1 MPMRP
6 AFGGPRLLLRRLRE
20 VMAEQ
25 ISAQERLD
33 KIVVLIAANMVAEV
47 CSVYVLRVDGALEL
61 YATQGLNREAVH
73 LTVMRAGEGL
83 VGLVAQTAEPL
94 NLSDAQ
100 EHPAFSFKPET
111 GEEIFHSF
119 LGVPILRSGNTLGVL
134 VVQNRAHRKYEED
147 EVEAL
152 QTTSMVLAEMI
163 ASGELSPLATP
174 GQEPAVRRP
183 IAIPGTSLAEGVGLG
198 HVVLHEPRVKVTKLI
213 ADDPATEVARL
224 DGAIEALRAEIDD
237 MLDSEDVARGGE
249 HKDIL
254 EAYRMFAHD
263 RGFVRRLKEAIATGI
278 TAEAAVERVQSDNRA
293 RMLRQTDPYLR
304 ERMHDL
310 DDLANRL
317 MRQLT
322 GAKIVTHQDLPENAI
337 VVARHMGPAALLDY
351 DRTRLR
357 GLVLEEG
364 GPTSHVAIVARALG
378 IPAVGQAQNITGL
391 ADQGDAIIIDGSTG
405 EVHLRPTGDIEA
417 AYAEKVRFRARR
429 QAQYAAIRD
438 LPAITRDGVEIKLH
452 LNAGL
457 MVDLPFIEETGAA
470 GIGLFRTELQFM
482 VSNALPRTSE
492 QLDLYRKVLDAAG
505 SRPVTFRTLDIGGDK
520 ILPYMEVIQEEN
532 PALGWRAIRLGL
544 DRPGLLRSQVRAM
557 LRAAAGR
564 EIRIMFPMIAAVEE
578 FDQAKAIVERELTHL
593 RRHAHRMPD
602 RVHIGAMVEV
612 PALLFQLDELF
623 SRVDFLSVGSN
634 DLVQFMFAV
643 DRGNMRVANRF
654 DVLSPPILRALR
666 LLARKGEE
674 HGKPV
679 TLCGEI
685 ASRPLEAM
693 ALAGLGYR
701 ALSLSPAAVGPVKS
715 MLLELSLERLRPLL
729 DRLIDS
735 PRAGVSIR
743 EELRSFAEAEGMSL

>member
-1 MPMRP
+1 
-6 AFGGPRLLLRRLRE
+6 
-20 VMAEQ
+20 MAEQ

-47 CSVYVLRVDGALEL
+47 CSVYVLRVDGTLEL

-83 VGLVAQTAEPL
+83 VGLVAQTAEAL

-100 EHPAFSFKPET
+100 EHPSFSFKPET

-119 LGVPILRSGNTLGVL
+119 LGVPILRGGNTLGVL

-163 ASGELSPLATP
+163 ASGELSALAPP
-174 GQEPAVRRP
+174 GQEPAARRP
-183 IAIPGTSLAEGVGLG
+183 LHLPGEGLADGVGLG
-198 HVVLHEPRVKVTKLI
+198 HVVLHEPRVHVAKLI
-213 ADDPATEVARL
+213 ADDPARELLRMET
-224 DGAIEALRAEIDD
+224 AIEALRAEIDD
-237 MLDSEDVARGGE
+237 MLDDEAVARGGE
-249 HKDIL
+249 HRDIL

-263 RGFVRRLKEAIATGI
+263 RGFVRRLKEAVSTGI

-293 RMLRQTDPYLR
+293 RMMRQTDPYLR

-310 DDLANRL
+310 DDIANRL

-322 GAKIVTHQDLPENAI
+322 GDKGVTPAELPDNAI

-357 GLVLEEG
+357 GLVLEEAG
-364 GPTSHVAIVARALG
+364 ATSHVAIVARALG
-378 IPAVGQAQNITGL
+378 IPTVGQAENVTSL
-391 ADQGDAIIIDGSTG
+391 ADPGDAIIIDGATG
-405 EVHLRPTGDIEA
+405 EVHLRPTSDVEN

-429 QAQYAAIRD
+429 QAQYAAIRH
-438 LPAITRDGVEIKLH
+438 LPAVTRDGVEVKLH

-457 MVDLPFIEETGAA
+457 MVDLPFLEETGAS

-482 VSNALPRTSE
+482 VANALPRTAE

-505 SRPVTFRTLDIGGDK
+505 DRPVTFRTLDIGGDK
-520 ILPYMEVIQEEN
+520 VLPYMEVIQEEN

-578 FDQAKAIVERELTHL
+578 FDAAKAIVERELTHL
-593 RRHAHRMPD
+593 RRHDHRMPD
-602 RVHIGAMVEV
+602 RVQVGAMVEV
-612 PALLFQLDELF
+612 PALLFQLDELLP
-623 SRVDFLSVGSN
+623 RVDFLSVGSN

-643 DRGNMRVANRF
+643 DRGNSRVANRF
-654 DVLSPPILRALR
+654 DTMSPPILRALR
-666 LLARKGEE
+666 LLARKGHE
-674 HGKPV
+674 HGKLV
-679 TLCGEI
+679 TLCGEL

-693 ALAGLGYR
+693 ILAAIGFR
-701 ALSLSPAAVGPVKS
+701 SLSLSPAAVGPVKS
-715 MLLELSLERLRPLL
+715 VIRDLDLARVTALVDDLIDRPKPGLSIRQRLR
-729 DRLIDS
+729 D
-735 PRAGVSIR
+735 
-743 EELRSFAEAEGMSL
+743 FAEAEGVSL

>member
-1 MPMRP
+1 MRP

-47 CSVYVLRVDGALEL
+47 CSVYVLRVDATLEL

-83 VGLVAQTAEPL
+83 VGLVAQTAESL

-100 EHPAFSFKPET
+100 EHPSFSFKPET

-119 LGVPILRSGNTLGVL
+119 LGVPVLRGGNTLGVL

-163 ASGELSPLATP
+163 ASGELSALALP
-174 GQEPAVRRP
+174 GQEPAARRP
-183 IAIPGTSLAEGVGLG
+183 LHLPGEGLAEGVGLG
-198 HVVLHEPRVKVTKLI
+198 HVVLHEPRIKVTKLI
-213 ADDPATEVARL
+213 ADDPNREMQRL
-224 DGAIEALRAEIDD
+224 EAAIEALRAEIDD

-263 RGFVRRLKEAIATGI
+263 RGFVRRLKEAIGTGI

-293 RMLRQTDPYLR
+293 RMMRQTDPYLR

-322 GAKIVTHQDLPENAI
+322 GEKPAAREDLPDNAI

-364 GPTSHVAIVARALG
+364 GATSHVAIVARALG
-378 IPAVGQAQNITGL
+378 IPTVGQAENVTSL
-391 ADQGDAIIIDGSTG
+391 ADPGDAIIIDGATG
-405 EVHLRPTGDIEA
+405 EVHLRPTGDVES

-438 LPAITRDGVEIKLH
+438 RGAITKDGVEVKLN

-457 MVDLPFIEETGAA
+457 MVDLPFLDETGAH

-482 VSNALPRTSE
+482 VANALPRTAE
-492 QLDLYRKVLDAAG
+492 QLDLYRKVLDAANG
-505 SRPVTFRTLDIGGDK
+505 RPVTFRTLDIGGDK
-520 ILPYMEVIQEEN
+520 VLPYMDVIQEEN

-557 LRAAAGR
+557 LRAGAGR
-564 EIRIMFPMIAAVEE
+564 EVRIMFPMIAAAEE
-578 FDQAKAIVERELTHL
+578 FDTAKAIVERELTHL
-593 RRHAHRMPD
+593 RRHDHRMPD
-602 RVHIGAMVEV
+602 RVQIGAMVEV
-612 PALLFQLDELF
+612 PALLFQLDELLP
-623 SRVDFLSVGSN
+623 RVDFLSVGSN

-643 DRGNMRVANRF
+643 DRGNTRVANRF

-666 LLARKGEE
+666 LLARKGQEY
-674 HGKPV
+674 GKLV
-679 TLCGEI
+679 TLCGEL

-693 ALAGLGYR
+693 VLAGLGYR
-701 ALSLSPAAVGPVKS
+701 SLSLSPAAVGPVKS
-715 MLLELSLERLRPLL
+715 MLLELDLGRLGAVLDPLIDQPKGGPSIRERLR
-729 DRLIDS
+729 D
-735 PRAGVSIR
+735 
-743 EELRSFAEAEGMSL
+743 FAEAEGITL